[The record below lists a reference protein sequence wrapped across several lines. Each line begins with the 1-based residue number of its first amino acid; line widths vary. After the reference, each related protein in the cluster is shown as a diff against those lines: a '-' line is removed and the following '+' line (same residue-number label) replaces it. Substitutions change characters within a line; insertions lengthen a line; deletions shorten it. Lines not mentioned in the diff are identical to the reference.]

1 MNNSKQMSARER
13 IEFLLDDNSFVEI
26 GALVSARNT
35 DFNMTNIEMPSDGVV
50 TGYGTVD
57 DSLVY
62 VYSQDASVLGGS
74 IGEMHAKKIAKVYE
88 MAMKVGVPVVGFID
102 CAGMRLQ
109 EATDALVQFG
119 NLYALQTKASG
130 VIPQLTA
137 IFGTCGGGAALIP
150 AMTDFTFMSKEG
162 RLFVNT
168 PNALLG
174 NEISKCDTAEAA
186 YQAKAGLVD
195 VLCEDE
201 QETIGKVRE
210 LLCLLPSNN
219 DDSALYDVCEDDLN
233 RENPA
238 LSGCMDTAY
247 ILRDISDNYKFFETK
262 GEYAKEMVTGFI
274 SLNGQ
279 TVGAV
284 ANRTEILDE
293 NGEVSEKMD
302 ALLTSAGAKKAA
314 DFVRFCDA
322 FNIPVLSMVNVEG
335 YKATKHEERTIAR
348 SCACLTEAFADATV
362 PKVSIIVDKA
372 IGSAYIAMNSR
383 HIGADLVYA
392 YPTSKIGMMDAEAAV
407 KIIYADEIKASENA
421 PALIAQKAAEY
432 EALQTSPLSAAK
444 RGYVDDIIEPAAT
457 RKRAVAAF
465 EMLYTKREERPFKK
479 HGTL

>member
-1 MNNSKQMSARER
+1 
-13 IEFLLDDNSFVEI
+13 
-26 GALVSARNT
+26 
-35 DFNMTNIEMPSDGVV
+35 
-50 TGYGTVD
+50 
-57 DSLVY
+57 
-62 VYSQDASVLGGS
+62 
-74 IGEMHAKKIAKVYE
+74 
-88 MAMKVGVPVVGFID
+88 
-102 CAGMRLQ
+102 
-109 EATDALVQFG
+109 
-119 NLYALQTKASG
+119 
-130 VIPQLTA
+130 
-137 IFGTCGGGAALIP
+137 
-150 AMTDFTFMSKEG
+150 MSKEG

-293 NGEVSEKMD
+293 NGEVSETMD

-322 FNIPVLSMVNVEG
+322 FNIPVLSMVNTEG